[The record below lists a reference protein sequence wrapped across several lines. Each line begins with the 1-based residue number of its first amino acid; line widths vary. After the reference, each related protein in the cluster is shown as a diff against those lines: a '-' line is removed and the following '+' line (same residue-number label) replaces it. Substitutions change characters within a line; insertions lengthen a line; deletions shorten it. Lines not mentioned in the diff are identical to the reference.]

1 MVFINRPERTL
12 DADDS
17 VVGVGAR
24 SGVQTWE
31 RDSVSAF
38 SANESARAEAALK
51 NSRRADDLRC
61 VFVNAAASVANA
73 PPTTGGIFFSVLL

>member
-1 MVFINRPERTL
+1 
-12 DADDS
+12 
-17 VVGVGAR
+17 
-24 SGVQTWE
+24 VQTWE

-61 VFVNAAASVANA
+61 VVVSTATLSPARSVELKL
-73 PPTTGGIFFSVLL
+73 TRRTEVH